1 MYHDHVLMSDT
12 TGSMPDT
19 AFQIHSSFRP
29 LLSEYDGFILD
40 QFGVMHNGSHG
51 LDGAAEAVSTMSK
64 LGKKIII
71 LSNSSSSSEA
81 TVAKLPRLG
90 FDPDVFVGAVTSGE
104 EAGHFIRSE
113 YGTPGTREDGGTTAV
128 RRKALF
134 ITWATPKSPSPMDFI
149 AKCGDIDIASSVE
162 DADFI
167 ICHGANVVRGP
178 GPDGTAIETSLGS
191 FPMDGNMD
199 LIDPILLK
207 CKERNL
213 TMVCANPDFVMV
225 KPDGTRGHMPGKI
238 AKRYEEMGGTV
249 SYFGKPH
256 VPHFE
261 ACIRDL
267 GLPKDRVAHVGDSL
281 HHDIA
286 GANASGI
293 PCVFVAGGVHRE
305 ELGSH
310 LGEVPDEAA
319 LEKLFE
325 KHGEVPTH
333 VVPMLK
339 LD

>member
-1 MYHDHVLMSDT
+1 MS
-12 TGSMPDT
+12 DT

-29 LLSEYDGFILD
+29 LLSKYEGFILD

-51 LDGAAEAVSTMSK
+51 LDGANEAVSTMSK

-81 TVAKLPRLG
+81 TVAKLPKLG
-90 FDPDVFVGAVTSGE
+90 FDPNIFVGAVTSGE
-104 EAGHFIRSE
+104 EASHFIDSE
-113 YGTPGTREDGGTTAV
+113 YGTLSKDNGV
-128 RRKALF
+128 RCKALF
-134 ITWATPKSPSPMDFI
+134 ITWKTPKVPSPMDFI

-167 ICHGANVVRGP
+167 ICHGADVVRGP
-178 GPDGTAIETSLGS
+178 GPDGTATESSLGS

-199 LIDPILLK
+199 SINPILQK

-213 TMVCANPDFVMV
+213 PMVCANPDFVMV
-225 KPDGTRGHMPGKI
+225 KPDGTKGHMPGKI

-249 SYFGKPH
+249 FYFGKPH

-319 LEKLFE
+319 LAKLFE
-325 KHGEVPTH
+325 KHGEIPTH